1 MGGQLKMKR
10 FRIAQRQE
18 AKLDASLETQA
29 QKTVAGLVS
38 QLEDETPTLTWR
50 SELNER
56 LLKVGRS
63 RPRQQTLIW
72 KTAFGLGLAACLA
85 WVALTVRP
93 LPTGPSTVASPS
105 SQSLEAQLLEVHE
118 QHVNVRLVAGSGL
131 LNHIESEPAPDPSAA
146 IQWSESDLGVY

>member
-1 MGGQLKMKR
+1 MTED
-10 FRIAQRQE
+10 QE
-18 AKLDASLETQA
+18 AKLDASLEANA
-29 QKTVAGLVS
+29 QKTVASLVS
-38 QLEDETPTLTWR
+38 ELEDETPTLAWR
-50 SELNER
+50 SELNEK
-56 LLKVGRS
+56 LLKIDRS

-93 LPTGPSTVASPS
+93 LPTGPAAVVSPT

-131 LNHIESEPAPDPSAA
+131 LNHVESEPAPAQSAA

>member
-63 RPRQQTLIW
+63 RPRQQTLI
-72 KTAFGLGLAACLA
+72 
-85 WVALTVRP
+85 
-93 LPTGPSTVASPS
+93 
-105 SQSLEAQLLEVHE
+105 
-118 QHVNVRLVAGSGL
+118 
-131 LNHIESEPAPDPSAA
+131 
-146 IQWSESDLGVY
+146 